1 MSSRIRKLQSF
12 LEATPDDSFLKHALA
27 LEYVKEGD
35 DAVARNLFEELL
47 AANPNYI
54 GSYYHLGK
62 LLERQ
67 DDLTAAVNCYNKGLQ
82 LSKEAGD
89 EHAYNE
95 LYAALHQL
103 IE

>member
-35 DAVARNLFEELL
+35 DNSARKQFEELL
-47 AANPNYI
+47 AADPGYI

-67 DDLTAAVNCYNKGLQ
+67 NDLHAAVDCYKNGLQ
-82 LSKEAGD
+82 LCKKAGD